1 MIGPN
6 GAGKTTL
13 FNIISGVYA
22 PTSGKIYLNDEDI
35 TGLPPFKICC
45 KGIARTYQNINL
57 FHSLTVMENVKI
69 GCHTKVRSN
78 LFSNIVHTSA
88 QKAEERAI
96 QEKCMELLEFV
107 GLADK
112 VDYLARNL
120 SYGDQRRLE
129 IARAMATEPHLLL
142 DEPAAGMNSK
152 EKVDL
157 TELISKI
164 NSKGMTILL
173 VEHDTIITS
182 GIMVDES
189 LKAYE
194 ALQAEGISVRV
205 IDMFTWKPLDEE
217 LVIKAAKETG
227 AIVTAENHNV
237 TCGLGSVV
245 ANCLAKNAPTVQ
257 EFVGVQDLFGQ
268 VGPQDF
274 LMDEYGLRAA
284 NIVAAVKKAVARK

>member
-1 MIGPN
+1 MLKIDHATIKFGGLTAVDAVDFEVKKGSIFGLIGPN

-13 FNIISGVYA
+13 FNLISGVYA

-96 QEKCMELLEFV
+96 QEKCMELLDFV

-120 SYGDQRRLE
+120 SYGDQRR
-129 IARAMATEPHLLL
+129 ARRGAACRTGGAG
-142 DEPAAGMNSK
+142 PAAQ
-152 EKVDL
+152 
-157 TELISKI
+157 
-164 NSKGMTILL
+164 
-173 VEHDTIITS
+173 H
-182 GIMVDES
+182 
-189 LKAYE
+189 
-194 ALQAEGISVRV
+194 
-205 IDMFTWKPLDEE
+205 
-217 LVIKAAKETG
+217 
-227 AIVTAENHNV
+227 
-237 TCGLGSVV
+237 
-245 ANCLAKNAPTVQ
+245 
-257 EFVGVQDLFGQ
+257 
-268 VGPQDF
+268 
-274 LMDEYGLRAA
+274 
-284 NIVAAVKKAVARK
+284 

>member
-1 MIGPN
+1 MLKIDHATIKFGGLTAVDAVDFEVKQGSIFGLIGPN

-13 FNIISGVYA
+13 FNLISGVYA

-57 FHSLTVMENVKI
+57 FHALTVMENVKI

-78 LFSNIVHTSA
+78 LFANVVRTPA
-88 QKAEERAI
+88 QRAEERAI
-96 QEKCMELLEFV
+96 QEKCMDLLDFV

-142 DEPAAGMNSK
+142 LDEPAAGMNSK

-164 NSKGMTILL
+164 NGKGMTILL
-173 VEHDTIITS
+173 VEHD
-182 GIMVDES
+182 M
-189 LKAYE
+189 K
-194 ALQAEGISVRV
+194 
-205 IDMFTWKPLDEE
+205 
-217 LVIKAAKETG
+217 LVM
-227 AIVTAENHNV
+227 NV
-237 TCGLGSVV
+237 THEICVLNFGKKIAQGSPKEIQTDPAVIEAYLGGGLIG
-245 ANCLAKNAPTVQ
+245 
-257 EFVGVQDLFGQ
+257 E
-268 VGPQDF
+268 
-274 LMDEYGLRAA
+274 
-284 NIVAAVKKAVARK
+284 

>member
-1 MIGPN
+1 MLKIDHVTIKFGGLTAVNDVEFEVQKGSIFGLIGPN

-13 FNIISGVYA
+13 FNLISGVYA

-78 LFSNIVHTSA
+78 LFSNIIRTPA

-96 QEKCMELLEFV
+96 QEKCMELLDFV
-107 GLADK
+107 GLSNK
-112 VDYLARNL
+112 VDFLARNL

-129 IARAMATEPHLLL
+129 IARAMATEPRLLLL

-164 NSKGMTILL
+164 NDKGMTILL
-173 VEHDTIITS
+173 VEHDMKLVMRVTHQICVLNFGKKIAQGTPKEVQTNPAV
-182 GIMVDES
+182 IE
-189 LKAYE
+189 AY
-194 ALQAEGISVRV
+194 LG
-205 IDMFTWKPLDEE
+205 
-217 LVIKAAKETG
+217 G
-227 AIVTAENHNV
+227 
-237 TCGLGSVV
+237 GLIG
-245 ANCLAKNAPTVQ
+245 
-257 EFVGVQDLFGQ
+257 E
-268 VGPQDF
+268 
-274 LMDEYGLRAA
+274 
-284 NIVAAVKKAVARK
+284 

>member
-1 MIGPN
+1 MLKIDHATIKFGGLTAVNEVDFEVKEGAIFGLIGPN

-22 PTSGKIYLNDEDI
+22 PTSGKIYLNGEDI

-78 LFSNIVHTSA
+78 LFSNIIRTPA

-96 QEKCMELLEFV
+96 QEKCMELLDFV
-107 GLADK
+107 GLSDKADF
-112 VDYLARNL
+112 LARNL

-142 DEPAAGMNSK
+142 LDEPAAGMNSK

-157 TELISKI
+157 TELIRKI
-164 NSKGMTILL
+164 NNKGMTILL
-173 VEHDTIITS
+173 VEHDMKLVMKVTHEICVLNFGKKIAQGSPKEIQTNPAV
-182 GIMVDES
+182 IE
-189 LKAYE
+189 AY
-194 ALQAEGISVRV
+194 LG
-205 IDMFTWKPLDEE
+205 
-217 LVIKAAKETG
+217 G
-227 AIVTAENHNV
+227 
-237 TCGLGSVV
+237 GLIG
-245 ANCLAKNAPTVQ
+245 
-257 EFVGVQDLFGQ
+257 E
-268 VGPQDF
+268 
-274 LMDEYGLRAA
+274 
-284 NIVAAVKKAVARK
+284 

>member
-1 MIGPN
+1 MLKIDHATIKFGGLTAVNEVDFEVKEGAIFGLIGPN

-22 PTSGKIYLNDEDI
+22 PTSGKVYLNGEDI

-78 LFSNIVHTSA
+78 LFSNIIRTPA

-96 QEKCMELLEFV
+96 QEKCMELLDFV
-107 GLADK
+107 GLSDKADF
-112 VDYLARNL
+112 LARNL

-142 DEPAAGMNSK
+142 LDEPAAGMNSK

-157 TELISKI
+157 TELIRKI
-164 NSKGMTILL
+164 NNKGMTILL
-173 VEHDTIITS
+173 VEHDMKLVMKVTHEICVLNFGKKIAQGSPKEIQTNPAV
-182 GIMVDES
+182 IE
-189 LKAYE
+189 AY
-194 ALQAEGISVRV
+194 LG
-205 IDMFTWKPLDEE
+205 
-217 LVIKAAKETG
+217 G
-227 AIVTAENHNV
+227 
-237 TCGLGSVV
+237 GLIG
-245 ANCLAKNAPTVQ
+245 
-257 EFVGVQDLFGQ
+257 E
-268 VGPQDF
+268 
-274 LMDEYGLRAA
+274 
-284 NIVAAVKKAVARK
+284 

>member
-1 MIGPN
+1 MLKIDHATIKFGGLTAVDAVDFQVKQGSIFGLIGPN

-13 FNIISGVYA
+13 FNLISGVYA

-57 FHSLTVMENVKI
+57 FHALTVMENVKI

-78 LFSNIVHTSA
+78 LFANVVRTPA
-88 QKAEERAI
+88 QRAEERAI
-96 QEKCMELLEFV
+96 QEKCMDLLDFV

-142 DEPAAGMNSK
+142 LDEPAAGMNSK

-164 NSKGMTILL
+164 NDKGMTILL
-173 VEHDTIITS
+173 VEHD
-182 GIMVDES
+182 M
-189 LKAYE
+189 K
-194 ALQAEGISVRV
+194 
-205 IDMFTWKPLDEE
+205 
-217 LVIKAAKETG
+217 LVM
-227 AIVTAENHNV
+227 NV
-237 TCGLGSVV
+237 THEICVLNFGKKIAQGSPKEIQTDPAVIEAYLGGGLIG
-245 ANCLAKNAPTVQ
+245 
-257 EFVGVQDLFGQ
+257 E
-268 VGPQDF
+268 
-274 LMDEYGLRAA
+274 
-284 NIVAAVKKAVARK
+284 

>member
-1 MIGPN
+1 MLKIDHATIKFGGLTAVDAVDFEVKQGSIFGLIGPN

-13 FNIISGVYA
+13 FNLISGVYA

-57 FHSLTVMENVKI
+57 FHALTVMENVKI
-69 GCHTKVRSN
+69 VSHTKVRSN
-78 LFSNIVHTSA
+78 LFANVVRTPA
-88 QKAEERAI
+88 QRAEERAI
-96 QEKCMELLEFV
+96 QEKCMDLLDFV

-142 DEPAAGMNSK
+142 LDEPAAGMNSK

-164 NSKGMTILL
+164 NGKGMTILL
-173 VEHDTIITS
+173 VEHD
-182 GIMVDES
+182 M
-189 LKAYE
+189 K
-194 ALQAEGISVRV
+194 
-205 IDMFTWKPLDEE
+205 
-217 LVIKAAKETG
+217 LVM
-227 AIVTAENHNV
+227 NV
-237 TCGLGSVV
+237 THEICVLNFGKKIAQGSPKEIQTDPAVIEAYLGGGLIG
-245 ANCLAKNAPTVQ
+245 
-257 EFVGVQDLFGQ
+257 E
-268 VGPQDF
+268 
-274 LMDEYGLRAA
+274 
-284 NIVAAVKKAVARK
+284 

>member
-1 MIGPN
+1 MLKIDHATIKFGGLTAVDAVDFEVKQGSIFGLIGPN

-78 LFSNIVHTSA
+78 LFSNVVHTPA
-88 QKAEERAI
+88 QKTEERAI
-96 QEKCMELLEFV
+96 QEKCMELLDFV

-129 IARAMATEPHLLL
+129 IARAMATEPHLLLL

-173 VEHDTIITS
+173 VEHDMKLVMKVTHEICVLNFGKKIAQGSPKEIQTNPAV
-182 GIMVDES
+182 IE
-189 LKAYE
+189 AY
-194 ALQAEGISVRV
+194 LG
-205 IDMFTWKPLDEE
+205 
-217 LVIKAAKETG
+217 G
-227 AIVTAENHNV
+227 
-237 TCGLGSVV
+237 GLIG
-245 ANCLAKNAPTVQ
+245 
-257 EFVGVQDLFGQ
+257 E
-268 VGPQDF
+268 
-274 LMDEYGLRAA
+274 
-284 NIVAAVKKAVARK
+284 